1 MRFLDR
7 FEEWAIIVLLGAM
20 SVLVFVSTVTR
31 YVFFY
36 PITWGEEAARYM
48 MVWLA
53 YIGASAGL
61 KRGSHL
67 GVEAL
72 VTALPKSWRPFLDV
86 LKYLVIIVFNVL
98 VVILARQIMANQMAT
113 AQTSPALAIP
123 IYYAY
128 AAVPVGA
135 FLMTLRSIQHIVLI
149 LRKKE
154 A

>member
-7 FEEWAIIVLLGAM
+7 FEEWAIIVLLSAM
-20 SVLVFVSTVTR
+20 SVLVFVSTFTR

-67 GVEAL
+67 GVEAF
-72 VTALPKSWRPFLDV
+72 VTVLPKSWRPFLNV
-86 LKYLVIIVFNVL
+86 LRYLIIIVFNAL
-98 VVILARQIMANQMAT
+98 VVLLARQIMANQMLT
-113 AQTSPALAIP
+113 GQTSPALAIP
-123 IYYAY
+123 IYFAY

-135 FLMTLRSIQHIVLI
+135 VLMTLRSIQHIVLI

-154 A
+154 V